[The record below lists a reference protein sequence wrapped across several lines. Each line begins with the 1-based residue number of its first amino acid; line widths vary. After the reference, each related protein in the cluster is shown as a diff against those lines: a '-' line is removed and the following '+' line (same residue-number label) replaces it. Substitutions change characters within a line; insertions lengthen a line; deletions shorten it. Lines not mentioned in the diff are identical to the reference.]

1 MAKQMRLFFA
11 ALMSLT
17 AAAMNAQV
25 TTSAM
30 AGHGTLRLL
39 LQQWLDMYPTNK
51 EKMLSVP

>member
-30 AGHGTLRLL
+30 SGHVSDELGE
-39 LQQWLDMYPTNK
+39 DVI
-51 EKMLSVP
+51 SA